1 MGYFKKIGD
10 KKFRIVYDVP
20 SLSGKRKQKT
30 ETLVGV
36 TKRQAEATVAA
47 REAAVLRGEYG
58 SGSDIQMN
66 ELFDRFMQV
75 KADRLAPASLHRYDG
90 LLDVYLR
97 PAFGTR
103 TVGSV
108 KASDLVSAYARWTQ
122 RRISGRTVR
131 HASDLMRNVLNR
143 AVKWGI
149 VGRNPATLL
158 DSDDLPKVVKP
169 ESAVLTEAELRQLL
183 AEAKKPASRSQARG
197 YLCAYSAFYPAVAF
211 AAFTGARQGE
221 VLAVRWRDVD
231 LAAGEAT
238 IRRSLTDSPRARLMF
253 KLPKNDKP
261 RTICISSQLVA
272 ILESHRAVQQAE
284 KIAFDAAYRDE
295 DLIFAKPDG
304 TPIAPWLFSSAFR
317 NFMKRSAVRRIRF
330 HDLRDTHASLLAK
343 AGVPIEV
350 ISKRLGHSTIGIT
363 VDRYVTVYRDRD
375 AAAAEAFERVMT

>member
-1 MGYFKKIGD
+1 LGYLKKIGD
-10 KKFRIVYDVP
+10 KKFRIVYNVP
-20 SLSGKRKQKT
+20 SLNGKRKQKT

-36 TKRQAEATVAA
+36 TKKQAEAIVAA

-103 TVGSV
+103 TAGSV
-108 KASDLVSAYARWTQ
+108 KASDLVSAYSRWTQ

-143 AVKWGI
+143 AVKWGVI
-149 VGRNPATLL
+149 GLNPSALL

-169 ESAVLTEAELRQLL
+169 ESTVLTEAELRQLL
-183 AEAKKPASRSQARG
+183 AEAKKPAPRSQARG

-231 LAAGEAT
+231 LAAGEVT

-272 ILESHRAVQQAE
+272 ILQSHRAVQQAE

-317 NFMKRSAVRRIRF
+317 NFVKRSSVRRIRF

-350 ISKRLGHSTIGIT
+350 ISKRLGHSTIGVT